1 MNQAARRRNGSAAP
15 LVLAFCFLTLP
26 HGALFAQNGT
36 ITEEAYTTP
45 PPEIADFVLA
55 PRHENVTFSN
65 PSPDRRW
72 FVKLRTDGLPRMA
85 DFARPYY
92 NLAGVQIDPA
102 ASRAR
107 SLTTQR
113 ASGIDLISLEDGRTV
128 RVQVPE
134 GARVSDATW
143 SPDGS
148 RIAFFAHF
156 PDATHIYVADA
167 ATGRSRRITRSPVL
181 ATLVT
186 RMDWTADGR
195 RILTVLVP
203 EDRGREPRPP
213 AVPTGP
219 RVRLTAEGEN
229 RLRTFPD
236 LLETPYEKE
245 LLKYHITGQ
254 LALIDVDSRAV
265 RRIGRPAMF
274 RSIDVAPDGQYVRVT
289 TIQEPFSYIVPVSNF
304 ATADEIWDL
313 NGRVVVEVARNP
325 VRDGTQGTGDDNDN
339 SNDNDRSGGR
349 RNLAWRPD
357 GKGLTFLQLEPAP
370 QRERGQRPDSAAADT
385 TAAAPDSA
393 AGDQQQRARRKDRV
407 MHWLPPFDSTSLT
420 VLYESENRMSN
431 VRCSA
436 DASILF
442 ITESS
447 GGTTHEYAVFLSDP
461 SKKYTIT
468 RTRTQGGGGFGGGP
482 GGGGDPDRPSLVT
495 TRGPAG
501 LPVVQVS
508 PDQRYVFLQGTKYAD
523 NPAEEAPRPYLDRLE
538 IRTGEKERIFES
550 GADVYEEIELVLDD
564 EATRLATTRQS
575 PTMVPDVHVREVAS
589 GALRKITSNRDYTP
603 DLTTAPRRR
612 FQVTRVDGFRF
623 WVEVTLPPGYVDG
636 TRLPALFWFYPREFT
651 DQAAYDRR
659 NRTYNKNRFPALGP
673 RSMDALVR
681 LGYAVVQPDLPIVG
695 PQGRMNDSYV
705 PDLRNSLAAV
715 IDELD
720 RLAIIDRTRLAI
732 GGHSYGAFSTVNAM
746 VHTPFFKAGIAG
758 DGNYNRLLT
767 PIGFQTERR
776 DLWSAREVYL
786 TMSPFLWAEQLNGAL
801 LMYHGLDDQNV
812 GTHPINSERLF
823 HALDGLGKTA
833 ALYMYPYEDH
843 GPATRETLLDLWA
856 RWVAWLDKHVKNA
869 GAAEPAVAE
878 AATPESEG
886 R

>member
-1 MNQAARRRNGSAAP
+1 MIHRARGRNGAVVP
-15 LVLAFCFLTLP
+15 LVVFFFLTLTP
-26 HGALFAQNGT
+26 GALVAQNGT
-36 ITEEAYTTP
+36 LAEETYLTP

-72 FVKLRTDGLPRMA
+72 FVRLRSEGLPRLA

-102 ASRAR
+102 ANRAR
-107 SLTTQR
+107 SLSTRRTP
-113 ASGIDLISLEDGRTV
+113 GLELISLEDGRTV
-128 RVQVPE
+128 RVEVPA
-134 GARVSDATW
+134 GASVSEPTW

-148 RIAFFAHF
+148 RIAFFVHL
-156 PDATHIYVADA
+156 PNATHIYVADV
-167 ATGRSRRITRSPVL
+167 ATGRSRRITRTPVL

-186 RMDWTADGR
+186 NFAWTADGR

-203 EDRGREPRPP
+203 EDRGREPQPP
-213 AVPTGP
+213 TIPTGP
-219 RVRLTAEGEN
+219 KVRLTTEGEN

-236 LLETPYEKE
+236 LLESPYEKE

-304 ATADEIWDL
+304 AAADEIWDL
-313 NGRVVVEVARNP
+313 DGRVVIEVARTP
-325 VRDGTQGTGDDNDN
+325 IRDGRQGSGDGDANA
-339 SNDNDRSGGR
+339 DRGGGR
-349 RNLAWRPD
+349 RNFAWRPD
-357 GKGLTFLQLEPAP
+357 GKGLVFLEQEPAP
-370 QRERGQRPDSAAADT
+370 QRGQQPDSAAADAA
-385 TAAAPDSA
+385 AAAPDSA
-393 AGDQQQRARRKDRV
+393 AGGERQERARRKDRV
-407 MHWLPPFDSTSLT
+407 MHWMPPYDSASLT
-420 VLYESENRMSN
+420 VLYESENRISS
-431 VRCSA
+431 VRFSA

-442 ITESS
+442 VTESS

-468 RTRTQGGGGFGGGP
+468 RTRTQSGGAWP
-482 GGGGDPDRPSLVT
+482 ADPDRVTLVT
-495 TRGPAG
+495 KRGPAG
-501 LPVVQVS
+501 LPVVQLS
-508 PDQRYVFLQGTKYAD
+508 SDQRYVFLQGTVYAE

-538 IRTGEKERIFES
+538 IRTGAKERVFES
-550 GADVYEEIELVLDD
+550 APDVYEEVALVLDD
-564 EATRLATTRQS
+564 DATRLATTRQS
-575 PTMVPDVHVREVAS
+575 ATMVPDVYVREAAS
-589 GALRKITSNRDYTP
+589 GTLRKITDNRDYTP
-603 DLTTAPRRR
+603 DLTAAPRRR

-623 WVEVTLPPGYVDG
+623 WVEVTLPPGYVEG

-651 DQAAYDRR
+651 NQEAYDRR
-659 NRTYNKNRFPALGP
+659 NRTYNKNRFPAFGP
-673 RSMDALVR
+673 RSMEALVR

-695 PQGRMNDSYV
+695 PQGRMNDRYV

-720 RLAIIDRTRLAI
+720 RQGIIDRSRLAI

-767 PIGFQTERR
+767 PIGFQNERR

-786 TMSPFLWAEQLNGAL
+786 TMSPLLWAEQLNGAL
-801 LMYHGLDDQNV
+801 LIYHGMEDQNV
-812 GTHPINSERLF
+812 GTHPINAERLF

-856 RWVAWLDKHVKNA
+856 RWVAWLDTHVKNA
-869 GAAEPAVAE
+869 GQAEPAAADVATSDS
-878 AATPESEG
+878 A
-886 R
+886 RQ

>member
-1 MNQAARRRNGSAAP
+1 MNHAARRRSGPAAP
-15 LVLAFCFLTLP
+15 LVLAVFLLTLP

-55 PRHENVTFSN
+55 PRHENVTLSN

-72 FVKLRTDGLPRMA
+72 FVRLRTDGLPRMA
-85 DFARPYY
+85 DFARPHY

-102 ASRAR
+102 ANRAR
-107 SLTTQR
+107 SLTTRR
-113 ASGIDLISLEDGRTV
+113 ASGLELISLEDGRAV

-134 GARVSDATW
+134 GASVSDATW

-148 RIAFFAHF
+148 RIAFFVHL
-156 PDATHIYVADA
+156 PDATHIHVADA

-186 RMDWTADGR
+186 EMDWTADGR
-195 RILTVLVP
+195 QILTVLVP
-203 EDRGREPRPP
+203 ENRGREPQPP

-229 RLRTFPD
+229 RLRTYVD
-236 LLETPYEKE
+236 LLETPYEKD

-274 RSIDVAPDGQYVRVT
+274 RSIDVAPDGKYVRVT

-325 VRDGTQGTGDDNDN
+325 VRDGTQGQGDDNDN
-339 SNDNDRSGGR
+339 GNDRAGGR

-357 GKGLTFLQLEPAP
+357 GKGLSFLQQEPAP
-370 QRERGQRPDSAAADT
+370 QRERGQQADSAAADT
-385 TAAAPDSA
+385 PAAEPDSA
-393 AGDQQQRARRKDRV
+393 AGGERQQRARRKDRV
-407 MHWLPPFDSTSLT
+407 MHWMPPFDSASLT

-431 VRCSA
+431 VRYSA

-468 RTRTQGGGGFGGGP
+468 RTRTQSGGGP
-482 GGGGDPDRPSLVT
+482 GGFGPDPDRVSLVT
-495 TRGPAG
+495 RSGPAG
-501 LPVVQVS
+501 LPVVHVS
-508 PDQRYVFLQGTKYAD
+508 SDGRHVFLQGTTYAD

-538 IRTGEKERIFES
+538 IRTGEKERVFES
-550 GADVYEEIELVLDD
+550 GADVYEEVELVLDAD
-564 EATRLATTRQS
+564 ATRLATTRQS
-575 PTMVPDVHVREVAS
+575 PTMVPDIHVREVPS
-589 GALRKITSNRDYTP
+589 GTLRKITSNRDYTP

-651 DQAAYDRR
+651 NQEAYDRR

-720 RLAIIDRTRLAI
+720 RREIIDRTRLAI

-786 TMSPFLWAEQLNGAL
+786 TMSPLLWAEQLNGAL
-801 LMYHGLDDQNV
+801 LMYHGIEDQNV

-833 ALYMYPYEDH
+833 ALYMYPHEDH

-856 RWVAWLDKHVKNA
+856 RWVVWLDKHVKNA
-869 GAAEPAVAE
+869 GKEEPVVADE
-878 AATPESEG
+878 ATQESGG